1 MRENGREEGTE
12 EGRKEERKKRKQ
24 KGGRKEERGEER
36 QIEIACKKKKKK
48 PLELA
53 TCLIPLKTIT
63 LRHQI
68 FTHKVTLTLQKQQR
82 IGNCAIDYLL

>member
-36 QIEIACKKKKKK
+36 QIEIACKKKK

>member
-36 QIEIACKKKKKK
+36 QIEIACKKKKAFRTGYM
-48 PLELA
+48 LDSIENNNS
-53 TCLIPLKTIT
+53 
-63 LRHQI
+63 
-68 FTHKVTLTLQKQQR
+68 LTP
-82 IGNCAIDYLL
+82 NFYS